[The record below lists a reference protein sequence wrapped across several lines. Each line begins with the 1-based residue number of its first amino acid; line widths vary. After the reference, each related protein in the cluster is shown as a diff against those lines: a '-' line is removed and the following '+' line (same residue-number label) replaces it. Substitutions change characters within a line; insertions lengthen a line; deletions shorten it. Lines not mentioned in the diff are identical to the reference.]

1 MFRILGLSVLA
12 SASIGALAAD
22 TGSTTTLA
30 AVNAVSPAT
39 VQRVREE
46 MHQMLMRL
54 ATSGALGSHPEQV
67 AISLD
72 EPEQRTINL
81 GLLVDATNAAN
92 ARDGLRVLGSTPG
105 STAEQLGVHAGDVLV
120 AVNGRSLRDL
130 GADDHG
136 RALAA
141 TTLRTDIE
149 ALPDGASLQLDV
161 VRAGSRLALNGPVQG
176 VTLPAVRLGLGTAA
190 PAAVADQAGQSASS
204 SAATGCGRI
213 SMQDLAPR
221 QQQLYG
227 ALILTIDGVTP
238 GPHTVKKFRVS
249 AGTHQLEVAERIPTS
264 SMGLGEI
271 ASLRSTK
278 LKTLTVNVAPNT
290 TVLVAA
296 RFNHDRATRLQDG
309 GYWDPVAWKEVPE
322 SCP

>member
-1 MFRILGLSVLA
+1 MFRILALSVLV
-12 SASIGALAAD
+12 SASVGALAAD
-22 TGSTTTLA
+22 TGGAPTTLA
-30 AVNAVSPAT
+30 AVSAVSPAT

-54 ATSGALGSHPEQV
+54 ATSGALGAHPEQV
-67 AISLD
+67 NLSID
-72 EPEQRTINL
+72 EPEQRSINL

-92 ARDGLRVLGSTPG
+92 ARDGLRVLGATPG
-105 STAEQLGVHAGDVLV
+105 STAEELGVRSGDLLV

-141 TTLRTDIE
+141 TALRSDIE

-161 VRAGSRLALNGPVQG
+161 VRAGTRLALNGSIQAVM
-176 VTLPAVRLGLGTAA
+176 LPAVRLGLGGAT
-190 PAAVADQAGQSASS
+190 PAATSDQAATASV
-204 SAATGCGRI
+204 AGGCGRI

-227 ALILTIDGVTP
+227 ALILTIDGVSP
-238 GPHTVKKFRVS
+238 GPHMVKKFRVS

-264 SMGLGEI
+264 AMGMGEI
-271 ASLRSTK
+271 ASLRNNQ
-278 LKTLTVNVAPNT
+278 LKKLTVTVAPNT
-290 TVLVAA
+290 TVLIAA
-296 RFNHDRATRLQDG
+296 RFNHDRATRLNDG
-309 GYWDPVAWKEVPE
+309 GYWDPVAWREIPE
-322 SCP
+322 NCP

>member
-1 MFRILGLSVLA
+1 MFRVIGLSVLA
-12 SASIGALAAD
+12 SVSVGALAAD
-22 TGSTTTLA
+22 SGGSPTTLA

-67 AISLD
+67 NLQIE
-72 EPEQRTINL
+72 EPEQRSINL
-81 GLLVDATNAAN
+81 GLLVDATSAVN
-92 ARDGLRVLGSTPG
+92 ARDGLRVLGATPG

-141 TTLRTDIE
+141 ATLRSDIE
-149 ALPDGASLQLDV
+149 TLPDGASLQLDV
-161 VRAGSRLALNGPVQG
+161 VRGGTHLALNGPIQG
-176 VTLPAVRLGLGTAA
+176 VTLPAVRLGLGAAA
-190 PAAVADQAGQSASS
+190 PAAAEQSA
-204 SAATGCGRI
+204 AAASVSCGRI

-221 QQQLYG
+221 QQALYG
-227 ALILTIDGVTP
+227 ALILTIDGITP
-238 GPHTVKKFRVS
+238 GPHTVKKFRVT

-264 SMGLGEI
+264 AMGLGEI
-271 ASLRSTK
+271 AALRSTK
-278 LKTLTVNVAPNT
+278 LKTLTVNVPANT
-290 TVLVAA
+290 TVMIAA
-296 RFNHDRATRLQDG
+296 RFNHDRSTRLNDG
-309 GYWDPVAWKEVPE
+309 GYWDPVAWKEIPE

>member
-1 MFRILGLSVLA
+1 MLRIVGLSVLA

-22 TGSTTTLA
+22 AGAPTTLA

-67 AISLD
+67 NLAID
-72 EPEQRTINL
+72 EPEQRSINL
-81 GLLVDATNAAN
+81 GLLVDATSAAN
-92 ARDGLRVLGSTPG
+92 ARDGLHVLGATPG
-105 STAEQLGVHAGDVLV
+105 STAEQLGVHAGDVLL

-130 GADDHG
+130 GADDNG

-141 TTLRTDIE
+141 TTLRSDIE

-161 VRAGSRLALNGPVQG
+161 LRAGTRLALNGPVQG
-176 VTLPAVRLGLGTAA
+176 VTLPAVRLGLGAAA
-190 PAAVADQAGQSASS
+190 PAVASADEAQSSGGM
-204 SAATGCGRI
+204 ATGCGRV
-213 SMQDLAPR
+213 SMIDLAPR
-221 QQQLYG
+221 QQSLYG
-227 ALILTIDGVTP
+227 ALILTIDGISP

-249 AGTHQLEVAERIPTS
+249 AGAHVLEVAERIPTS
-264 SMGLGEI
+264 VMGLGEI
-271 ASLRSTK
+271 ASLRSNK
-278 LKTLTVNVAPNT
+278 LKKLTINVAPNT
-290 TVLVAA
+290 TVLIAA
-296 RFNHDRATRLQDG
+296 RYNHESSTRLNDG